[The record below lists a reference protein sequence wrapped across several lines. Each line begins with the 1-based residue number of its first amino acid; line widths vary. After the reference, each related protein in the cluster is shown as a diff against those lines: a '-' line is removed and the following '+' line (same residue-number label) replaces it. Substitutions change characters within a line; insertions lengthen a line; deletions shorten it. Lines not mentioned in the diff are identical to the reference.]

1 MTAWV
6 DEIEKRL
13 NAATPGPW
21 SIHRSD
27 QDGGDIDF
35 VVESPR
41 MKAVAYCQEFAIPTC
56 KLNAEFIAH
65 APVDIAKLIK
75 AHKIMVEALQSIAD
89 INEPDSAK
97 TSYWKTE
104 HDCFLADVIVN
115 DVHDAR
121 EALKQIED
129 LE

>member
-21 SIHRSD
+21 NHELERYSAKNVI
-27 QDGGDIDF
+27 GIKPIDDRWIA
-35 VVESPR
+35 S
-41 MKAVAYCQEFAIPTC
+41 CQPEFNGYS
-56 KLNAEFIAH
+56 NAELIAH